1 MAWSWTTYIVS
12 VAAVAVSGYAAWR
25 EGNWRRRP
33 GLAMGFA
40 DHGGMWDD
48 VILLPFANAAIVP
61 YLTIG
66 PWLIATLAL
75 SAAASIAIHVHW
87 YRGDR
92 DTHSPE
98 HMWPGRPHGTWHLDL
113 SVAGWLHVLYVIGE
127 LTLLGGFLVHDMPR
141 LVVLLVAAIFTI
153 HVPIGLLQ
161 PRWFVTGRLAS
172 LAEQPLL
179 LPCLVM
185 LWLVV
190 AIKWGGW
197 SGWGG

>member
-1 MAWSWTTYIVS
+1 MAWSWTAYFVS

-61 YLTIG
+61 HLTVG
-66 PWLIATLAL
+66 AWLAVAL
-75 SAAASIAIHVHW
+75 AAAALASAVVHIHW

-92 DTHSPE
+92 DELALE
-98 HMWPGRPHGTWHLDL
+98 HMWPLRSHGSWHLDL
-113 SVAGWLHVLYVIGE
+113 STAGWLHVLYVIGE
-127 LTLLGGFLVHDMPR
+127 LTLLVGFLVHDMPR

-161 PRWFVTGRLAS
+161 PRWFVTGRLAG
-172 LAEQPLL
+172 LAEHPLL
-179 LPCLVM
+179 LPCLVA
-185 LWLVV
+185 LWIVTAV
-190 AIKWGGW
+190 KAF
-197 SGWGG
+197 

>member
-1 MAWSWTTYIVS
+1 MSFSWTTYLVS
-12 VAAVAVSGYAAWR
+12 VMAVVVSGLAARR

-48 VILLPFANAAIVP
+48 LVLLPVANAAVAP

-66 PWLIATLAL
+66 PWLAWAVAL
-75 SAAASIAIHVHW
+75 SALASAAVHVHW

-92 DTHSPE
+92 VVHSPE
-98 HMWPGRPHGTWHLDL
+98 HMWPTRPRGSWFGDL
-113 SVAGWLHVLYVIGE
+113 SIAGWLHVLYVTGE
-127 LTLLGGFLVHDMPR
+127 LTLLVGFLVHDLPAT
-141 LVVLLVAAIFTI
+141 VVLLVAAIFTI

-161 PRWFVTGRLAS
+161 PRWFVTGRIAT

-179 LPCLVM
+179 LPCLLA
-185 LWLVV
+185 LWGVV
-190 AIKWGGW
+190 AIKLGW
-197 SGWGG
+197 SGG

>member
-1 MAWSWTTYIVS
+1 MSISWTTYVVS
-12 VAAVAVSGYAAWR
+12 VIAVVAAGLAAWR

-48 VILLPFANAAIVP
+48 LILLPFANAVIVP
-61 YLTIG
+61 HLTAG
-66 PWLIATLAL
+66 AWLAAAIAL
-75 SAAASIAIHVHW
+75 SALASIVVHIHW

-98 HMWPGRPHGTWHLDL
+98 HMWPLRRHGSWSRDL
-113 SVAGWLHVLYVIGE
+113 SVAGWLHVCYVLGE
-127 LTLLGGFLVHDMPR
+127 LTLLVGFLVHDMPGG
-141 LVVLLVAAIFTI
+141 VILLVAAIFTI

-161 PRWFVTGRLAS
+161 PRWFVTGRIAS

-179 LPCLVM
+179 LTCM
-185 LWLVV
+185 LALWAVI
-190 AIKWGGW
+190 AIKLGGW
-197 SGWGG
+197 GW